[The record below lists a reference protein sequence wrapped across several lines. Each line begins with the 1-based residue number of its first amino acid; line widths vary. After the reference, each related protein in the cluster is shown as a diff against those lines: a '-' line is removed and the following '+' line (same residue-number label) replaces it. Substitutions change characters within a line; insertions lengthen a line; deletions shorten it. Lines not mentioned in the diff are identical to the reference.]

1 MSANIEC
8 METIQLTE
16 EEKKAVMKQK
26 RKFLAG
32 NIFAAGIIL
41 FIIVLVI
48 YSTVFKYPNFS
59 DRIMLAGFAL
69 IFVFVEI
76 KMMQEISKIMEFSVG
91 RIKGIRCIVC
101 EKKSVKSKDLINR
114 SRNTFAAGKTAD
126 GTMIY
131 ANCTVKQYGQ
141 IIINETTGLFYVFD
155 GDDKIRIVAEQ

>member
-8 METIQLTE
+8 MEIIQLTE
-16 EEKKAVMKQK
+16 KEKKAVMKQK
-26 RKFLAG
+26 RKLLAG
-32 NIFAAGIIL
+32 NILAAGIIL
-41 FIIVLVI
+41 LIIVLVI
-48 YSTVFKYPNFS
+48 YSVVFKYPSFS

-76 KMMQEISKIMEFSVG
+76 KMMQEIGKIMEFSTD

-126 GTMIY
+126 GTIIY
-131 ANCTVKQYGQ
+131 ANCTVKQYEQ
-141 IIINETTGLFYVFD
+141 IVVNETIGLFHVFD
-155 GDDKIRIVAEQ
+155 GDDKIRIVAE

>member
-1 MSANIEC
+1 MSANIEY
-8 METIQLTE
+8 METVQLTE

-26 RKFLAG
+26 RKLLAG
-32 NIFAAGIIL
+32 NILAAGIIL
-41 FIIVLVI
+41 LIIVLVI
-48 YSTVFKYPNFS
+48 YSAVFKFPNFS

-76 KMMQEISKIMEFSVG
+76 KMMQEISKIMEFSTD

-126 GTMIY
+126 GTIIY
-131 ANCTVKQYGQ
+131 ANCTVKQYEQ
-141 IIINETTGLFYVFD
+141 IIVNEMTGLFYVFD
-155 GDDKIRIVAEQ
+155 GNDKIRIVVE

>member
-8 METIQLTE
+8 MEIIQLTE
-16 EEKKAVMKQK
+16 KEKKAVMKQK
-26 RKFLAG
+26 RKLLAG
-32 NIFAAGIIL
+32 NILAAGIIL
-41 FIIVLVI
+41 LVIVLVI
-48 YSTVFKYPNFS
+48 YSAMFKYPSFS

-76 KMMQEISKIMEFSVG
+76 KMMQEISKIMEFGTG

-101 EKKSVKSKDLINR
+101 EKKSVKSKDLTNR

-131 ANCTVKQYGQ
+131 ANCTVKQYEQ
-141 IIINETTGLFYVFD
+141 IVVNETIGLFYVFD
-155 GDDKIRIVAEQ
+155 GDDKIRIVAE